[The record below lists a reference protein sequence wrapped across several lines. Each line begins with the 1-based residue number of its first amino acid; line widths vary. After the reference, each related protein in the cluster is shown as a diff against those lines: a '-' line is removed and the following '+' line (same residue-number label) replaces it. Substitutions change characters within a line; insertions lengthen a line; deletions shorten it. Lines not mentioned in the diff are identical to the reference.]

1 MYVIRLKLPFTKDIF
16 IINVYRPPSG
26 DCDIFFKTLQQCIT
40 TIRNNRECDIFIGGD
55 YNINF
60 LKKNSLPMKKLSKF
74 CKTNQ
79 LRQLIDIITRPD
91 SNTCIDLILT
101 NSMIIKECGTLDIN
115 ISDHLPTYFIRKK
128 VKTVREKTT
137 FRGRSYKNCTQ
148 EQFENFYNT
157 YSWVDFANHDIDACW
172 NIMFTRILDAADT
185 LCPTKEFKFSKEKP
199 IWITNELIA
208 IMKERD
214 NRLKDYLKVKTEDN
228 KKRMRKARN
237 LANVSVKL
245 ARAEYI
251 KDQLHTFRNDP
262 KKFWKKIADIIPN
275 SKTNNSN
282 FSNIHDDNN
291 NLISPDNLA
300 SYVNCFFSD
309 IGIKLDNTIPHIPYD
324 RIINNPLLVPRQID
338 RFENIDETALLKE
351 INNISIYKSSGIHG
365 MPTYILKM
373 SFIILIQQL
382 LIIINKSIFTGY
394 FPKNWRKAIIVP
406 IPKINTPEEI
416 GDLRPIALTPLPG
429 KIIERF
435 IHTQISK
442 HLEELHLLTEFQ
454 NGFRKEHSTLDTIFK
469 FTTDLQHNKNNK
481 INTIAL
487 YIDFKKAF
495 DTVNH
500 KLLLKKLHFFG
511 FRHIALNWIKTYLTN
526 RTQQTQIGNDL
537 STERPVNTGVPQG
550 SILGP
555 TFFLCYINDI
565 TDICYNSKILLYADD
580 TVLYKQIRDS
590 QRFLDMH
597 DFQQDVD
604 RLLLW
609 CQKNRLS
616 INVKKT
622 KPVFYPFTGDGEI
635 LQKVTI
641 QDIPL
646 NYVSSYLYLGVDIDN
661 QLLFKTFYSNTF
673 KKISYKLFLLRRI
686 RYMITEKAALDII
699 KTMLCSVIDYGN
711 IFLSSCTD
719 GELGDIQTLQNHALR
734 CCYKISD
741 PRDYHVNDLH
751 LAANIVLV
759 DKRRDR
765 QILTCIWRNINKGF
779 IKTKVPQRFTRA
791 TEGPTIYL
799 PVPRTEVYKKSVF
812 YYGSSMWNNL
822 PLNVRMQDDIDSF
835 KNLLYKHLL

>member
-1 MYVIRLKLPFTKDIF
+1 M
-16 IINVYRPPSG
+16 
-26 DCDIFFKTLQQCIT
+26 
-40 TIRNNRECDIFIGGD
+40 
-55 YNINF
+55 
-60 LKKNSLPMKKLSKF
+60 
-74 CKTNQ
+74 
-79 LRQLIDIITRPD
+79 
-91 SNTCIDLILT
+91 
-101 NSMIIKECGTLDIN
+101 
-115 ISDHLPTYFIRKK
+115 
-128 VKTVREKTT
+128 
-137 FRGRSYKNCTQ
+137 
-148 EQFENFYNT
+148 
-157 YSWVDFANHDIDACW
+157 
-172 NIMFTRILDAADT
+172 
-185 LCPTKEFKFSKEKP
+185 
-199 IWITNELIA
+199 
-208 IMKERD
+208 
-214 NRLKDYLKVKTEDN
+214 
-228 KKRMRKARN
+228 
-237 LANVSVKL
+237 
-245 ARAEYI
+245 
-251 KDQLHTFRNDP
+251 
-262 KKFWKKIADIIPN
+262 
-275 SKTNNSN
+275 
-282 FSNIHDDNN
+282 
-291 NLISPDNLA
+291 
-300 SYVNCFFSD
+300 
-309 IGIKLDNTIPHIPYD
+309 
-324 RIINNPLLVPRQID
+324 
-338 RFENIDETALLKE
+338 
-351 INNISIYKSSGIHG
+351 
-365 MPTYILKM
+365 
-373 SFIILIQQL
+373 
-382 LIIINKSIFTGY
+382 
-394 FPKNWRKAIIVP
+394 
-406 IPKINTPEEI
+406 
-416 GDLRPIALTPLPG
+416 
-429 KIIERF
+429 
-435 IHTQISK
+435 
-442 HLEELHLLTEFQ
+442 
-454 NGFRKEHSTLDTIFK
+454 
-469 FTTDLQHNKNNK
+469 
-481 INTIAL
+481 
-487 YIDFKKAF
+487 
-495 DTVNH
+495 
-500 KLLLKKLHFFG
+500 
-511 FRHIALNWIKTYLTN
+511 
-526 RTQQTQIGNDL
+526 

-661 QLLFKTFYSNTF
+661 QLLFKTFYNNTF

-835 KNLLYKHLL
+835 KNLF